1 MRLLSLSLLLL
12 AAAPA
17 LRAQVTILDEG
28 TFSRSVNG
36 TRVGREDFSI
46 RAARSAPGAV
56 FVAQANVLEGEERR
70 TLVLNADS
78 LGGPVRFQL
87 ESREANTVVGSVVGE
102 RQRSV
107 WSGRILTEQ
116 RESAYE
122 LRLFPD
128 VFLAEPGVVHALWF
142 VLRFGQG
149 RDVVLFAPSGPAQDT
164 VRLVKA
170 GADSVTVSGRVLAA
184 ARWTLHRAADDAL
197 LWEIWLDDAGRI
209 LRARH
214 PASGLDALRD
224 DAPPETV
231 DRSTAYTGQSP
242 SLYIYIR
249 TGIV

>member
-1 MRLLSLSLLLL
+1 MRLLSLCLLLL
-12 AAAPA
+12 AASPA
-17 LRAQVTILDEG
+17 LSAQVTILDEG
-28 TFSRSVNG
+28 TFSRLVNG

-56 FVAQANVLEGEERR
+56 FVAQANVLEGENRR

-87 ESREANTVVGSVVGE
+87 EAREANTVVGRVVGE

-116 RESAYE
+116 RESARE

-128 VFLAEPGVVHALWF
+128 VFVVEPGVAHTLWF

-149 RDVVLFAPSGPAQDT
+149 RDVILFAPSGPTQDT
-164 VRLVKA
+164 VRLTE
-170 GADSVTVSGRVLAA
+170 GDADSVTIAGRVLAA
-184 ARWTLHRAADDAL
+184 ARWTLHDAADDAL
-197 LWEIWLDDAGRI
+197 LWEIWLDEAGRI

-214 PASGLDALRD
+214 PALGLEALRD
-224 DAPPETV
+224 DPPPETV
-231 DRSTAYTGQSP
+231 DR
-242 SLYIYIR
+242 
-249 TGIV
+249 